1 MWEGQVNLKAE
12 SPYYDSS
19 LRKAEWNRHRAVCVW
34 SVTNQ
39 VGRNNGGFRSRSL
52 GLSSPMIRV
61 MITSFHVVGAVSER
75 LISNLVLYTIDSMR
89 VNLGRIC
96 RLTDYEECH
105 KLFRG
110 AKDSY
115 RQGISFSLGFQ
126 INLFATSLNESFRH

>member
-1 MWEGQVNLKAE
+1 
-12 SPYYDSS
+12 
-19 LRKAEWNRHRAVCVW
+19 
-34 SVTNQ
+34 
-39 VGRNNGGFRSRSL
+39 
-52 GLSSPMIRV
+52 MIRV

-75 LISNLVLYTIDSMR
+75 LISNLVLYSVEYHR
-89 VNLGRIC
+89 LYAGELGRIC

-110 AKDSY
+110 AKDSH